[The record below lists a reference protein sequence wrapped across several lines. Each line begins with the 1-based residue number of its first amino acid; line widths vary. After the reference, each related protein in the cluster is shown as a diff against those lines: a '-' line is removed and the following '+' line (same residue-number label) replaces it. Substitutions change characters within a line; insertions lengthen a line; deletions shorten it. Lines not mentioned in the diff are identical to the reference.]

1 MRHCLLIAA
10 ALAALAAAGC
20 GGRLREGGAPADA
33 AWPGRLQRLP
43 AWGWGAPGLAINVPE
58 GYEKGLRA
66 EEDFLVHLFRRPPHA
81 ASPDAAS
88 PDAATMCVYVG
99 HHPRD
104 AKTKAITQPGRIA
117 GRDVTWYGGTWQDEK
132 GRTVYQAETY
142 VDDLFK
148 VFGVW
153 RPSARSLV
161 VHVFI
166 WGTDK
171 AQVESLMESAKSLR
185 LDTGK

>member
-1 MRHCLLIAA
+1 MRHCLPIVA
-10 ALAALAAAGC
+10 ALATIAAAGC
-20 GGRLREGGAPADA
+20 GGRLREGGAPADT

-66 EEDFLVHLFRRPPHA
+66 EEDFLVHLFRRPP
-81 ASPDAAS
+81 DAAS
-88 PDAATMCVYVG
+88 SRAASSRAATMGVYVG

-104 AKTKAITQPGRIA
+104 ARTKTITDADRIA

-132 GRTVYQAETY
+132 DRTVYHAETY
-142 VDDLFK
+142 VDGLFK
-148 VFGVW
+148 VPTVW
-153 RPSARSLV
+153 RLSIRRLV

-166 WGTDK
+166 WGADK
-171 AQVESLMESAKSLR
+171 AQVEALMESAKSLR

>member
-1 MRHCLLIAA
+1 MRHDLLIVA
-10 ALAALAAAGC
+10 ALATLVAAGC
-20 GGRLREGGAPADA
+20 GGRLREGGAPADT

-66 EEDFLVHLFRRPPHA
+66 EEDFLVHLFRRPP
-81 ASPDAAS
+81 DAA
-88 PDAATMCVYVG
+88 PPHAATMGVYVG

-104 AKTKAITQPGRIA
+104 ARTKAITQPGRIA

-132 GRTVYQAETY
+132 GRTVYQAETN

-171 AQVESLMESAKSLR
+171 AEVESLMESARSLR
-185 LDTGK
+185 LDRSK

>member
-1 MRHCLLIAA
+1 MRHCLLIVA
-10 ALAALAAAGC
+10 ALATLAAAGC

-66 EEDFLVHLFRRPPHA
+66 EEDFLVHLLRRPPEAAPPHA
-81 ASPDAAS
+81 A
-88 PDAATMCVYVG
+88 TVGVYVG

-104 AKTKAITQPGRIA
+104 AKTKAISQPGRIA
-117 GRDVTWYGGTWQDEK
+117 GRDVTWYGLVG
-132 GRTVYQAETY
+132 GV
-142 VDDLFK
+142 VM

-171 AQVESLMESAKSLR
+171 AEVESLMESAKSLR
-185 LDTGK
+185 LDRGK